1 MTIVMILSEIKLEG
15 KMRHMIIEARVNQS
29 YFRNC
34 LISKY
39 KKCCLCNVSSNE
51 LLIASHIKPWSASNK
66 YEKLDE
72 DNGLLLYPNHDAL
85 FDSGYISFDDNGRIL
100 ISNSLSKNEYIFM
113 NVNINMRIEINNQ
126 SKKYLKYHRENIFR
140 G

>member
-1 MTIVMILSEIKLEG
+1 M
-15 KMRHMIIEARVNQS
+15 
-29 YFRNC
+29 
-34 LISKY
+34 
-39 KKCCLCNVSSNE
+39 CNVSSNE